1 MLPTA
6 AWPQT
11 ILGGEPR
18 TPLRSPALEHE
29 TAALGLHARPEP
41 MVPFASEV
49 TRLKGSL
56 HGLSAS
62 RSWPIIKSFKQN
74 KDMCFPK
81 EGATVRAPC
90 RPVNSVEQLDSH
102 GAVHSILHNGT
113 HGIVANASGSCLSQ
127 RNLGWIVGALGLY
140 TCSGYRAPSTF
151 SIFFQPL
158 LTNNNQR
165 SWHQHRSHRS
175 GTSAC
180 KHWN

>member
-1 MLPTA
+1 MPTA
-6 AWPQT
+6 AR
-11 ILGGEPR
+11 PR
-18 TPLRSPALEHE
+18 TPLGSEPCAPLRSPALEHE
-29 TAALGLHARPEP
+29 TAALCLHTRPEP
-41 MVPFASEV
+41 MGPFASEV

-62 RSWPIIKSFKQN
+62 WSWSIRKSFKQN
-74 KDMCFPK
+74 KDMCFAK
-81 EGATVRAPC
+81 EGATVRA
-90 RPVNSVEQLDSH
+90 RRWPVNSVKRHDRH
-102 GAVHSILHNGT
+102 GAGYTKLLS
-113 HGIVANASGSCLSQ
+113 GIRGIATNAAGSEPSQ

-140 TCSGYRAPSTF
+140 TCSGFRAPSTF

-180 KHWN
+180 RHWN